1 MDEKK
6 QIEEMAR
13 DVCIEECPLDIC
25 SPKDY
30 CDAWNY
36 AEIAIEKG
44 YRKVP
49 KGAVVL
55 TSEEFDE
62 FRKDEAEV
70 KFLKKQI
77 QDQARKETA
86 REIVNFVA
94 EHCDNES
101 LVWLLDE
108 FIAKQYGVEV
118 DDERI

>member
-1 MDEKK
+1 MTDEKK
-6 QIEEMAR
+6 HIEEMAKAIR
-13 DVCIEECPLDIC
+13 PVLENRTDIGYIPDLDKPIAKELLKHYQ
-25 SPKDY
+25 PKIPD
-30 CDAWNY
+30 
-36 AEIAIEKG
+36 
-44 YRKVP
+44 
-49 KGAVVL
+49 GAVVL
-55 TSEEFDE
+55 TMEEFDE
-62 FRKDEAEV
+62 FRQDQAEV

-118 DDERI
+118 EE